1 MHNLTKKLLVVLLAT
16 IFTFSNF
23 LSISV
28 LANTSNPSTSQLVN
42 VTKNIDTTKM
52 TSENEAEVTLTVTG
66 TPQPT
71 TTIKPNDI
79 ILIIDKSG
87 SMSYDNRLEAA
98 KNAAKEFINLLDFT
112 KHRVGI
118 VDFSDTSSSFPLTSD
133 ANAAKAYVDQI
144 TLGGS
149 TNTGDAV
156 RKATSLLANHR
167 PEAQPTI
174 LILTDGAANDF
185 ADAQQSATSAKNAG
199 IVFYSIALLAPNEDP
214 NQSAPNALLKE
225 MATSAT
231 HHHFVLGSVGLPD
244 IYKKIV
250 QEIGL
255 ANAYNVTITD
265 TVASQFEIVT
275 DSYKDN
281 IPEPIVNGNTLTW
294 KITELK
300 ADKLTFKYKIRLKS
314 STVKGSYLLGTTK
327 TEYYDHEAKPYSFN
341 TPNPTVTVVYSP
353 PSITSVQPSKGL
365 ISGGETVTIKGQN
378 FSKGAKIYFGSSLA
392 TVQSISSNEI
402 SVLTP
407 IGSQGPVTVK
417 VQNEDGQYAT
427 DTFTYYAIPNIS
439 YVTPN
444 EGQITG
450 GNKIAIIGSYFMKGV
465 KVYIND
471 KLATTEF
478 ATSSKVYAIVPSS
491 DVAGKVTISIENPDG
506 TTAELQNAY
515 NYLSPPPTPTVRLDS
530 ITATSGSLKGGD
542 QIYIIG
548 ANFDRNMKVYFG
560 DQEASINY
568 YANSSKVRVSTPPY
582 TNPGLVNVKVVNPN
596 GSSAELQNAFEYLSP
611 PSAPAPQITSLTPA
625 EALVGEQKLVYIFGN
640 NISSKAKVY
649 FGGIEAPMTF
659 ITTSK
664 IRVAIPSITNPG
676 SVDVTIVN
684 PDGQSGTLA
693 NGFTYIAP
701 VPDPAPVIG
710 SLSNTKGSVTGGNL
724 VSIDGQNFKKEI
736 QVYFGDRKAA
746 VTKFI
751 SSNQIEVSVPSSS
764 SAGLV
769 DVKVVNPDGQTATLD
784 DAYTYEG
791 LQPTITSLSPNSG
804 SKAGGNYVYIFGTNF
819 NGKMTVTVDGQV
831 ITYTYLSP
839 DRIRIRMPSSG
850 TAKTVDI
857 VVERDGLTATAQY
870 TYY

>member
-1 MHNLTKKLLVVLLAT
+1 MADLFKKLLIAILIT
-16 IFTFSNF
+16 ILTYSNF
-23 LSISV
+23 FGISA
-28 LANTSNPSTSQLVN
+28 LANTGSSSTNHLVSVIKSIN
-42 VTKNIDTTKM
+42 TTKI
-52 TSENEAEVTLTVTG
+52 TTENEAEVTLTVKG
-66 TPQPT
+66 TPQQT
-71 TTIKPNDI
+71 SIIKPNDI
-79 ILIIDKSG
+79 VLIIDKSG

-98 KNAAKEFINLLDFT
+98 KNAAKEFIDLIDLT

-118 VDFSDTSSSFPLTSD
+118 VDFSDSASTFPLTTD
-133 ANAAKAYVDQI
+133 ANAAKAYIDQI
-144 TLGGS
+144 QLGGS

-156 RKATSLLANHR
+156 RKATSMLANHR

-174 LILTDGAANDF
+174 IILTDGAANSF
-185 ADAQQSATSAKNAG
+185 EDAKQSAAAAKNAG

-214 NQSAPNALLKE
+214 DKSAPNALLKE

-255 ANAYNVTITD
+255 ASAYNVTITD
-265 TVASQFEIVT
+265 TVASEFEIVP

-281 IPEPIVNGNTLTW
+281 IPKPTINGNTLTW
-294 KITELK
+294 NITELK
-300 ADKLTFKYKIRLKS
+300 TETLTLKYKIRVKE
-314 STVKGSYLLGTTK
+314 STQIGTYILGTTK
-327 TEYYDHEAKPYSFN
+327 TEYLDHENKQYSFI
-341 TPNPTVTVVYSP
+341 TVNPSVNVLYPAPQIS
-353 PSITSVQPSKGL
+353 SIEANKGL
-365 ISGGETVTIKGQN
+365 ISGGETVVIKGKN
-378 FSKGAKIYFGSSLA
+378 FRPGAKVYFGSYLA
-392 TVQSISSNEI
+392 TIQSINSTEI

-407 IGSQGPVTVK
+407 IGSQGSVTVK
-417 VQNEDGQYAT
+417 VQNDDGQYAT
-427 DTFTYYAIPNIS
+427 DTFTYYAIPTIS

-444 EGQITG
+444 EGSMKG
-450 GNKIAIIGSYFMKGV
+450 GNKIAVIGSYFMPGI

-471 KLATTEF
+471 KLAATEF

-491 DVAGKVTISIENPDG
+491 DVSGKVKVSIENPDG
-506 TTAELQNAY
+506 TTAELQDAY
-515 NYLSPPPTPTVRLDS
+515 NYIALPPAPAVELHSLTPT
-530 ITATSGSLKGGD
+530 SGNLNGGD
-542 QIYIIG
+542 QVYLIG

-560 DQEASINY
+560 DQEAPINY
-568 YANSSKVRVSTPPY
+568 YANSSKVRVTTPAA
-582 TNPGLVNVKVVNPN
+582 TNPGFVNVKVVNPD
-596 GSSAELQNAFEYLSP
+596 GSFAELQNAFEYLAP
-611 PSAPAPQITSLTPA
+611 PPAPAPQVTSLTPA

-649 FGGIEAPMTF
+649 FGGIEVPMTF

-664 IRVAIPSITNPG
+664 IRVTIPISTTPG

-684 PDGQSGTLA
+684 PDGKSGTLV
-693 NGFTYIAP
+693 NGFTYIEP
-701 VPDPAPVIG
+701 VPDPAPIIN

-724 VSIDGQNFKKEI
+724 VTVYGQNFKQGI
-736 QVYFGDRKAA
+736 QVYFGDRQGT

-751 SSNQIEVSVPSSS
+751 SSNEIEVSVPSSA

-769 DVKVVNPDGQTATLD
+769 DVKVVNPDGQSATLTD
-784 DAYTYEG
+784 GYTYEG

-819 NGKMTVTVDGQV
+819 NNKMTVTVDGQTV
-831 ITYTYLSP
+831 AYTYLSTEK
-839 DRIRIRMPSSG
+839 IRIRMPASS

-857 VVERDGLTATAQY
+857 VVNRDGLTATAQY